1 MNQIVTFYDKEAWDG
16 FIAVPG
22 GPAKSLDLCFSDV
35 IPMLVERGLFR
46 ADYEGGTFRSH
57 LGLDA

>member
-35 IPMLVERGLFR
+35 IP
-46 ADYEGGTFRSH
+46 S
-57 LGLDA
+57 